1 MKKVAIVMGGYTGE
15 SAISLQS
22 GQTVFENI
30 NREKFHPYK
39 IHLFKY
45 KWALV
50 DDNGYEYPIN
60 RHDFSAEVEGELLKF
75 DVVFNAIHGTPGE
88 DGYLQ
93 AYFHLIR
100 LPYTGC
106 DFYRSVLTLNK
117 RDCLSLLGAL
127 GIKTAS
133 SYYLDKGQEFSVE
146 AIVQKVGLPCFVKPS
161 RLGSSLG
168 ISKVSEKKKLPP
180 AIEKAFREDEEI
192 LIESFLNG
200 TEVSV
205 GVIEYQGEIR
215 VLPITEIVSE
225 NEFFDYEAKYLGR
238 SQEITPARLPPEV
251 AQRVTEMAEEV
262 YLLLKMSGLSR
273 SEYII
278 VDGTPYFLEMNTIP
292 GLAPE
297 SILPQQARQAGI
309 SLMELFG
316 DMLQRALD
324 KKQSLL

>member
-15 SAISLQS
+15 STISLQS
-22 GQTVFENI
+22 GQTVFENVD
-30 NREKFHPYK
+30 RDKFHPYK
-39 IHLFKY
+39 IYLFKD

-50 DDNGYEYPIN
+50 DDNGNEYPIN
-60 RHDFSAEVEGELLKF
+60 RHDFSAELETGALKF

-93 AYFHLIR
+93 AYFHLIG

-106 DFYRSVLTLNK
+106 DFYRSALTLNK
-117 RDCLSLLGAL
+117 RDCLSLLGTSE
-127 GIKTAS
+127 IKTAS

-146 AIVQKVGLPCFVKPS
+146 AILQKVGLPCFVKPS
-161 RLGSSLG
+161 RSGSSLG
-168 ISKVSEKKKLPP
+168 ISKVSEKEKLIS

-192 LIESFLNG
+192 LIESFLDG
-200 TEVSV
+200 IEVSL

-225 NEFFDYEAKYLGR
+225 NEFFDYEAKYLGQ
-238 SQEITPARLPPEV
+238 SQEITPARLSREV
-251 AQRVTEMAEEV
+251 TQRVTAVAEKV
-262 YLLLKMSGLSR
+262 YRLLKMSGLSR

-297 SILPQQARQAGI
+297 SILPQQARKAGI
-309 SLMELFG
+309 SLTELFG
-316 DMLQRALD
+316 DMLKKALG